1 LRRNSPR
8 KTRRFPPCQQR
19 PREAEWETAS
29 QPDKGHGRREHRT
42 LQSTTALNRFLEQQL
57 GWTGVKQAFRVTR
70 RRTTRDRETGHVK
83 TTTDVAY
90 GITSLARDQADA
102 EKLLALNRG
111 HWGIE
116 NRLHWVRD
124 MVFAEDHC
132 RIRTGQGPQQLAT
145 ARNAAIAVCRVNNHP
160 EIAAARREFAWNP
173 SRLFAILGFMK
184 E

>member
-1 LRRNSPR
+1 
-8 KTRRFPPCQQR
+8 
-19 PREAEWETAS
+19 
-29 QPDKGHGRREHRT
+29 
-42 LQSTTALNRFLEQQL
+42 
-57 GWTGVKQAFRVTR
+57 VKQAFRVTR
-70 RRTTRDRETGHVK
+70 RRTIRDRETGESK

>member
-1 LRRNSPR
+1 MRPGLF
-8 KTRRFPPCQQR
+8 FPKDRPPWAQR
-19 PREAEWETAS
+19 QREAERETFS

-42 LQSTTALNRFLEQQL
+42 LESTTALNHFLEEQL

-70 RRTTRDRETGHVK
+70 RRTVRDRETGESK
-83 TTTDVAY
+83 TATEVVF
-90 GITSLARDQADA
+90 GITSLSRDQADA

-116 NRLHWVRD
+116 NKLHWVRD
-124 MVFAEDHC
+124 MVFEEDRC
-132 RIRTGQGPQQLAT
+132 RIRTPHGPQQLAT
-145 ARNAAIAVCRVNNHP
+145 VRNAVIAVCRVNNHP
-160 EIAAARREFAWNP
+160 QIAAARREFAWNP